1 MWVISDPPSVMSR
14 VQLYGYTKL
23 PCLERNTRVNFS
35 FLINGKSL
43 SLYSFKANVL
53 TDSQI

>member
-1 MWVISDPPSVMSR
+1 MWVISDPPSVLSTA
-14 VQLYGYTKL
+14 QLYGFTKL

-35 FLINGKSL
+35 FLIKGKSL

-53 TDSQI
+53 TD